1 MAICSMIVKR
11 KEEEKESVRAYLESL
26 SGISVE
32 QETPQGEFIILVEA
46 ANLGALHQIG
56 QEIEQAEGVL
66 GLYPSYITTEDEE
79 TQP

>member
-1 MAICSMIVKR
+1 MAIGSMIVKR

>member
-1 MAICSMIVKR
+1 MAIGSMIVKR
-11 KEEEKESVRAYLESL
+11 KPEAKESVRAYLESL
-26 SGISVE
+26 AGISVE

-46 ANLGALHQIG
+46 ADIGSLHRIG

-79 TQP
+79 AEP

>member
-1 MAICSMIVKR
+1 MAIGSMIVKR

-56 QEIEQAEGVL
+56 QKIEQAEGVL

>member
-79 TQP
+79 TQL